1 MENME
6 KIRMTEAERAS
17 LQEKLDQCLH
27 RREEIKKEISTA
39 RGFGDLSEN
48 SEYDEAQNEQ
58 AKNEAKILELEEKL
72 RRAEVVDESM
82 IDHSVVNIGSS
93 VTVLNK
99 KTGAERVYHLVGTDS
114 VDPKNGKIS
123 ELSPIGRALIGN
135 RTGDTVNAETPV
147 GILTLEIRA
156 IERTKG

>member
-48 SEYDEAQNEQ
+48 SEYDEAKNEQ

>member
-17 LQEKLDQCLH
+17 LQEKLDGCLA

-48 SEYDEAQNEQ
+48 SEYDEAKNEQ

-135 RTGDTVNAETPV
+135 RTGDVVNAETPV

>member
-17 LQEKLDQCLH
+17 LQKKLDACLA

-48 SEYDEAQNEQ
+48 SEYDEAKNEQ
-58 AKNEAKILELEEKL
+58 AKNETKILELEEKL

-135 RTGDTVNAETPV
+135 RKGDTVNAETPS
-147 GILTLEIRA
+147 GILTLEIRE
-156 IERTKG
+156 IERTKN

>member
-1 MENME
+1 MKDME

-17 LQEKLDQCLH
+17 LQDKLDQLLR

-48 SEYDEAQNEQ
+48 SEYDEAKNEQ

-72 RRAEVVDESM
+72 RRAEIVDESM

-99 KTGAERVYHLVGTDS
+99 KTGVERVYHLVGTDS

-147 GILTLEIRA
+147 GILTLEIRG
-156 IERTKG
+156 IERTKS

>member
-17 LQEKLDQCLH
+17 LQAKLDECLA
-27 RREEIKKEISTA
+27 RREVIKKEISTA

-48 SEYDEAQNEQ
+48 SEYDEAKNEQ

-72 RRAEVVDESM
+72 RHAEIVDESA
-82 IDHSVVNIGSS
+82 IDHTVVNIGSS
-93 VTVLNK
+93 VKVFNK
-99 KTGAERVYHLVGTDS
+99 KTGVERVYNLVGTDS

-123 ELSPIGRALIGN
+123 ELSPIGRALIGS
-135 RTGDTVNAETPV
+135 RVGDNVVAETPN
-147 GILTLEIRA
+147 GNMTLEILS
-156 IERTKG
+156 IERAKG

>member
-17 LQEKLDQCLH
+17 LQEKLDQCLA

-48 SEYDEAQNEQ
+48 SEYDEAKNEQ

-99 KTGAERVYHLVGTDS
+99 KTGVERVYHLVGTDS

-135 RTGDTVNAETPV
+135 RTGDTVNAETPA
-147 GILTLEIRA
+147 GILTLEIRS

>member
-6 KIRMTEAERAS
+6 KIRMTEAEKAA
-17 LQEKLDQCLH
+17 LQKKLEECLA
-27 RREEIKKEISTA
+27 RREVIKKEISTA

-48 SEYDEAQNEQ
+48 SEYDEAKNEQ
-58 AKNEAKILELEEKL
+58 AKNETKILELEEKL
-72 RRAEVVDESM
+72 RNAEIVDESQ
-82 IDHSVVNIGSS
+82 IDHNVVNIGST

-135 RTGDTVNAETPV
+135 RIGAVVDAETPS
-147 GILTLEIRA
+147 GILSFEILA